1 MGKYKVEIQPTAEK
15 DLSKHKKSGN
25 KATQL
30 KIIKILDELTE
41 HPYTGTGKPELLKY
55 ELEGFWSR
63 RINQK
68 KTDLYTRFMKIL
80 LPFLFFPHGDIIQI
94 SN

>member
-68 KTDLYTRFMKIL
+68 DRLVYKVHENIVTVFVLSAWGHYSDK
-80 LPFLFFPHGDIIQI
+80 
-94 SN
+94 